1 MHFDNSNKQQNEPT
15 DAGLI
20 ERIQRRESN
29 WRDLFGELVK
39 RHQGAVYGRCMAYLR
54 NAADADDALQE
65 TLFRAFRAIDSF
77 KGDAAFRTWLFAIA
91 DNQCHT
97 LARRRAR
104 QVLDEQARALVGLDH
119 EAAAEPE
126 DPAAGCEETVQA
138 AMAQIAVKGRDV
150 LQLRYFA
157 DLSLEE
163 IAFTLGVGLSAA
175 KMRLYRAQEQL
186 AGLIGECAVDRAA

>member
-1 MHFDNSNKQQNEPT
+1 MRFDNSKNPQYEPAEAT
-15 DAGLI
+15 VI
-20 ERIQRRESN
+20 ERIQRREPN
-29 WRDLFGELVK
+29 WHDLFGALVK
-39 RHQGAVYGRCMAYLR
+39 RHQGAVHARCMAYLR
-54 NAADADDALQE
+54 NPADADDATQE

-97 LARRRAR
+97 LAHRRAR
-104 QVLDEQARALVGLDH
+104 QVPDDRARALVRLEH
-119 EAAAEPE
+119 ESPGESE
-126 DPAAGCEETVQA
+126 GTNAGCAEMVRA
-138 AMAQIAVKGRDV
+138 AMAQVAAKGRDV

-157 DLSLEE
+157 ELSLEE

-186 AGLIGECAVDRAA
+186 AGVISGYDMDRAA